1 MAEQNYQDAVQALQR
16 HFAGRWEG
24 TESDGRH
31 EMEEVLKNE
40 LNYTSSQ
47 AHDAIDALVAAGSV
61 RYVTD
66 SVAEV
71 ALGDAPN
78 LPAPAAPMGTGG
90 SGGIVAE
97 PTSMVPG
104 YWQITG
110 GGVVES
116 EARKG
121 QVEPT

>member
-1 MAEQNYQDAVQALQR
+1 MADQSYQDAVQVLQQ
-16 HFAGRWEG
+16 HLAGRWEG
-24 TESDGRH
+24 AEADGRA
-31 EMEEVLKNE
+31 EMENILKRD
-40 LNYTSSQ
+40 LNYDSAQ
-47 AHDAIDALVAAGSV
+47 ARDAIDALIAAGSL

-66 SVAEV
+66 SAAEV
-71 ALGDAPN
+71 AVGDAPTI
-78 LPAPAAPMGTGG
+78 PAPAAPMGTGG

-97 PTSMVPG
+97 PTALSAG
-104 YWQITG
+104 YWEVTG

>member
-1 MAEQNYQDAVQALQR
+1 MAEQNYQDAVQTLQQ

-24 TESDGRH
+24 TEVDGRQ
-31 EMEEVLKNE
+31 EMEEVLKRE
-40 LNYTSSQ
+40 LNYSSSD
-47 AHDAIDALVAAGSV
+47 AHDAVDALIAAGSV
-61 RYVTD
+61 RYVTN
-66 SVAEV
+66 SAAEV
-71 ALGDAPN
+71 AVGDAPEM
-78 LPAPAAPMGTGG
+78 PAPAGPMGTGG

-97 PTSMVPG
+97 PLSLAGG